1 MRKEKVPGSP
11 VICSVQILQLPLPTE
26 RPFPAPS
33 TSGCRARA
41 EPLGKSVPVSLC
53 QAEMSYSNSEA
64 RVQSSP
70 DSEEIQAS
78 KPCGFL
84 AASFRQRGGSA
95 SASC

>member
-64 RVQSSP
+64 RVQSYTQKKRSQSGTRRVHFP
-70 DSEEIQAS
+70 A
-78 KPCGFL
+78 PTC
-84 AASFRQRGGSA
+84 SA
-95 SASC
+95 QE